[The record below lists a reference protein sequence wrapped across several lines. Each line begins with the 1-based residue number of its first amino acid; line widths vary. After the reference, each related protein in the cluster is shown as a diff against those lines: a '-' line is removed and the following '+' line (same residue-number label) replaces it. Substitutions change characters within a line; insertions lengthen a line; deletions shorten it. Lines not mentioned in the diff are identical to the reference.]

1 MYNLLVKWVD
11 DSVINRVVTDKQL
24 RVMIKNFKDGVR
36 YAQVITPS
44 GVTKEITNLFN
55 QQNVGT

>member
-24 RVMIKNFKDGVR
+24 RVMIKNFEDGVR

-44 GVTKEITNLFN
+44 GVTKEITEHFN
-55 QQNVGT
+55 K

>member
-1 MYNLLVKWVD
+1 MYILLVKWVD

-24 RVMIKNFKDGVR
+24 RAMIKNFKGGVR

-55 QQNVGT
+55 Q